1 MQSTGNMVKRRLSR
15 SFGLS
20 FLYAPYL
27 ICGGISDEAQSR
39 KGDSRSTSDL
49 VESRMGAVAWAYGQ
63 RPVSHSL
70 PTVHSNADENRIAA
84 CSFVIRWSEFPLEV
98 SKLHTLQSGHRPK
111 PNEAT

>member
-1 MQSTGNMVKRRLSR
+1 MVKRRLSR

-49 VESRMGAVAWAYGQ
+49 V
-63 RPVSHSL
+63 
-70 PTVHSNADENRIAA
+70 D
-84 CSFVIRWSEFPLEV
+84 
-98 SKLHTLQSGHRPK
+98 
-111 PNEAT
+111 